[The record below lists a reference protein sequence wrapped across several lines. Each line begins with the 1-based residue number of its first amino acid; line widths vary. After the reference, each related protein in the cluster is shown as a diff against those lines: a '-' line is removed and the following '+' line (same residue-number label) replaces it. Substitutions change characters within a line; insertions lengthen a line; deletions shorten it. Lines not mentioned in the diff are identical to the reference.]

1 MRAQR
6 LAQRRTLRTGDDAQ
20 RGTRGA
26 SSIEYALLIGLMA
39 LAIVGA
45 ATAVGGATSDGMN
58 AAAEGFPES

>member
-1 MRAQR
+1 MIRRLTTKIQSAQS
-6 LAQRRTLRTGDDAQ
+6 
-20 RGTRGA
+20 GA

-58 AAAEGFPES
+58 AAAAGFPDA